1 MSLERVAGRLT
12 RRERADSSATRPVS
26 LGIARLG
33 PGWRIVHEVWV
44 GEDYPAI
51 SHLVIGPTGVFS
63 LLVRRHPVWR
73 RQLVPERVGINIA
86 GDEFSVDGR
95 PMPYIPQARV
105 QAWRAA
111 QTLSRVTGE
120 AIHVR
125 PAVVIAGCEEI
136 KFHAVPGRVDV
147 LARRHVE
154 RWLSA
159 FSGETV
165 IPVPRIYAAARR
177 PEIWK
182 SA

>member
-12 RRERADSSATRPVS
+12 RRDRGDGAAARPVS

-33 PGWRIVHEVWV
+33 PGWRVLHEVSV

-51 SHLVIGPTGVFS
+51 SHLVIGPIGVFS

-73 RQLVPERVGINIA
+73 RQLVPERVLINIA
-86 GDEFSVDGR
+86 GDDFSVDGR
-95 PMPYIPQARV
+95 SMPYIPQARV

-111 QTLSRVTGE
+111 QALSRATGE

-125 PAVVIAGCEEI
+125 PAVVVAGCEEI
-136 KFHAVPGRVDV
+136 TFHTVPGRVDV

-159 FSGETV
+159 FSGEASV
-165 IPVPRIYAAARR
+165 AVPHIYSAARR
-177 PEIWK
+177 PEVWK
-182 SA
+182 SR